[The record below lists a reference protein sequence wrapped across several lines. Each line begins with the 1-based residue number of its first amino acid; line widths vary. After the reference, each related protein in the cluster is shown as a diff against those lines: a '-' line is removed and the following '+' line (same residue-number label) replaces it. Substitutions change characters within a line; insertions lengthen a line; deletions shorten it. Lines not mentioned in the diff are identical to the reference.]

1 MHLGSRIGLGTA
13 PLGSTEDGPLWWG
26 PQDRSTAVATVRA
39 ALDAGITWVDTAP
52 FYGWGRAEEIVGEAV
67 RGRRDEVT
75 ILTKCG
81 TVRRPDGSWAD
92 DGSPAAIRADLEA
105 SLTRLG
111 TDRVDVLQLHDPD
124 PDVAVEES
132 VGAMADLVAEGKVRH
147 VGLSNH
153 DVDLLVRG
161 AAVAPIAA
169 VQHQW
174 SILHHPPEA
183 DAARRWCEERDARF
197 LGWSPLASGFLV
209 DGFDPEA
216 TAAGDLR
223 RRLPWATGD
232 GARRLAE
239 VRAEAA
245 AAGRSVRDHALAWAS
260 ATSYPSSA
268 PARRTRRGRSPCRRP
283 ERRRAAPDQRT
294 AWVLSADVYAASIAV
309 GRSTRSSAIS
319 VPLGSRRTAAGPSG
333 VPNPCASTVHP
344 PLGQRRDHV
353 VQVVDRVDGQD
364 RAGGA
369 VVGQEHRRP
378 GAEVDRGDVG
388 PEVLEAPSQPCA
400 GHQQPRLDVP
410 TGVRRADVQVAQ
422 LHRNRA

>member
-1 MHLGSRIGLGTA
+1 M
-13 PLGSTEDGPLWWG
+13 
-26 PQDRSTAVATVRA
+26 
-39 ALDAGITWVDTAP
+39 
-52 FYGWGRAEEIVGEAV
+52 GRAEEIVGEAARPSGRGHDPHQV
-67 RGRRDEVT
+67 RHGPAPRRLVGRRRVAGGD
-75 ILTKCG
+75 
-81 TVRRPDGSWAD
+81 
-92 DGSPAAIRADLEA
+92 RADLEA

-124 PDVAVEES
+124 PAEAVEES
-132 VGAMADLVAEGKVRH
+132 VGAMADLVDEGKVRH

-183 DAARRWCEERDARF
+183 DAARRWCEEHDARF

-232 GARRLAE
+232 GARRLAA

-260 ATSYPSSA
+260 ATAYPSSA
-268 PARRTRRGRSPCRRP
+268 PDAGRGPRARR
-283 ERRRAAPDQRT
+283 AP
-294 AWVLSADVYAASIAV
+294 A
-309 GRSTRSSAIS
+309 
-319 VPLGSRRTAAGPSG
+319 
-333 VPNPCASTVHP
+333 
-344 PLGQRRDHV
+344 
-353 VQVVDRVDGQD
+353 
-364 RAGGA
+364 
-369 VVGQEHRRP
+369 
-378 GAEVDRGDVG
+378 
-388 PEVLEAPSQPCA
+388 
-400 GHQQPRLDVP
+400 
-410 TGVRRADVQVAQ
+410 
-422 LHRNRA
+422 

>member
-67 RGRRDEVT
+67 RGRRDDVT

-92 DGSPAAIRADLEA
+92 DGSPEAIRADLEA
-105 SLTRLG
+105 SLRRLG

-124 PDVAVEES
+124 PEVAVEES

-153 DVDLLVRG
+153 GVDLLERG
-161 AAVAPIAA
+161 AAIAPIAA

-183 DAARRWCEERDARF
+183 DAARRWCEEHDARF

-260 ATSYPSSA
+260 ATSYPIVGA
-268 PARRTRRGRSPCRRP
+268 RTPAEARALASPP
-283 ERRRAAPDQRT
+283 
-294 AWVLSADVYAASIAV
+294 V
-309 GRSTRSSAIS
+309 
-319 VPLGSRRTAAGPSG
+319 
-333 VPNPCASTVHP
+333 
-344 PLGQRRDHV
+344 
-353 VQVVDRVDGQD
+353 
-364 RAGGA
+364 
-369 VVGQEHRRP
+369 
-378 GAEVDRGDVG
+378 
-388 PEVLEAPSQPCA
+388 
-400 GHQQPRLDVP
+400 
-410 TGVRRADVQVAQ
+410 
-422 LHRNRA
+422 